1 MHSMPPIKIPN
12 AVMRMAENHRTQ
24 KYFLPVSF
32 FTLHLRRVYRSSILQ
47 KSMCS
52 EPVQAPVRPPAIKI
66 IALRDGP
73 DILLFGVLYVVFH
86 YSHHNSAQADVLEF
100 AHLWA
105 GRGGCQSKNS
115 ISLPGTHATRIREKI
130 GNRVCTSVAIASLT
144 FPREA
149 PKAHA
154 VSTRWTRCV
163 CQAFSSY

>member
-1 MHSMPPIKIPN
+1 MKAIGDKMTV
-12 AVMRMAENHRTQ
+12 VMVMYVFDATNQNPKRGYQNGRKPSNPEI
-24 KYFLPVSF
+24 FSPCLF

-105 GRGGCQSKNS
+105 GRGGRQSKNS

-144 FPREA
+144 FPA
-149 PKAHA
+149 
-154 VSTRWTRCV
+154 
-163 CQAFSSY
+163 

>member
-1 MHSMPPIKIPN
+1 MYSMPPIKIPN
-12 AVMRMAENHRTQ
+12 VVIRMAESHRTQ

-52 EPVQAPVRPPAIKI
+52 EPMQAPVRPPAIKI

-100 AHLWA
+100 ANLWA
-105 GRGGCQSKNS
+105 SSKLALAS
-115 ISLPGTHATRIREKI
+115 SPESRMALFRIEIESPRAEGPSLLRWHQMS
-130 GNRVCTSVAIASLT
+130 NRA
-144 FPREA
+144 
-149 PKAHA
+149 
-154 VSTRWTRCV
+154 
-163 CQAFSSY
+163 Q